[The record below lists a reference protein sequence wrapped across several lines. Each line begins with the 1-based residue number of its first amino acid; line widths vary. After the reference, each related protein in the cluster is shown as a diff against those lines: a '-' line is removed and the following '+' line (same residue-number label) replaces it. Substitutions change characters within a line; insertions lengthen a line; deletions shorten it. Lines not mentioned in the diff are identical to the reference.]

1 MSLASAKSFLTKVLS
16 YIRPVKIRESV
27 LVNGE
32 DDVGTVAPEPKKPTN
47 PLLARYVPYE
57 SEYILIG
64 MDRDPESGAIY
75 YRFYDAQLNKEFL
88 LTKGLMD
95 ILFYKKP

>member
-1 MSLASAKSFLTKVLS
+1 MSLASAKSFLTKIVS
-16 YIRPVKIRESV
+16 YIRPVPIRKSV

-32 DDVGTVAPEPKKPTN
+32 DDIGTPAPEFKKSASQ
-47 PLLARYVPYE
+47 LLVRYVPYE
-57 SEYILIG
+57 SEYIFIG
-64 MDRDPESGAIY
+64 MDRDPGNGTVY
-75 YRFYDAQLNKEFL
+75 YRFYDAQLNKEFR